1 MNRLLDRPIDVHL
14 AAAPQLLEYDRIAKR
29 VAVDAPRTVLDWGA
43 GYGQMT
49 RRLHA
54 AGIDVTAFDYRED
67 LDGPSVEQIE
77 GLPEVQTYVSPEP
90 VALPFDDDS
99 FDAVLSCGVL
109 EHVSHPD
116 DSLDELKRVLRPGG
130 RLYVYKLP
138 NRRSYLERIAKA
150 AGLYYHGKLPHD
162 AVYTTG
168 EAAALMERHGYTVR
182 EVRYANML
190 PLTLQGRAIE
200 RGARAIFAANLALA
214 RIPGLRLFATNV
226 DVIADAP
233 SAT

>member
-1 MNRLLDRPIDVHL
+1 MSSLLDRPIDVHL
-14 AAAPQLLEYDRIAKR
+14 AAAPQLLEYDRIAER
-29 VAVDAPRTVLDWGA
+29 VAADAPGTVLDWGA

-54 AGIDVTAFDYRED
+54 RGIDVTAYDYRED
-67 LDGPSVEQIE
+67 LEGPDVEEIE
-77 GLPEVQTYVSPEP
+77 GLPGVRTHVSPEP
-90 VALPFDDDS
+90 VALPFADDS

-116 DSLDELKRVLRPGG
+116 DSLEELKRVLKPGG
-130 RLYVYKLP
+130 RIYVYKLP

-162 AVYTTG
+162 AVYTVP
-168 EAAALMERHGYTVR
+168 EAVDLMARHGYAVR
-182 EVRYANML
+182 EARYANML
-190 PLTLQGRAIE
+190 PLTLQNGVVQRI
-200 RGARAIFAANLALA
+200 ARAFFAANLALE
-214 RIPGLRLFATNV
+214 RVPGLRAFATNV

-233 SAT
+233 R